1 MISPVTIYVPV
12 PAGVAGRPGAASRPA
27 AEAGARR
34 PDPIRP
40 VERIAPGDRH
50 GQGGTKFR
58 AVLDDRAAEE
68 LASRRRV
75 RPRSQDDPDD
85 VKFEGGKFEGGKFEG
100 GNFEAGGIEAGAA
113 GPAGARG
120 LDRAAANDSGHSV
133 TEAYRAPAPSRALT
147 ASLDG
152 PNRPQAIDAV
162 YRTIESFGGDIAERG
177 AIFDFSV

>member
-40 VERIAPGDRH
+40 VERIAPGDGYRQP
-50 GQGGTKFR
+50 GANFR

-68 LASRRRV
+68 LAAWRRI
-75 RPRSQDDPDD
+75 RPRGQDDPDD
-85 VKFEGGKFEGGKFEG
+85 GYL
-100 GNFEAGGIEAGAA
+100 EAGKIEAGAA
-113 GPAGARG
+113 RLAGGQG
-120 LDRAAANDSGHSV
+120 LDRATANGSGHSV